1 MELSDRLIYKSCEVT
16 VDAVQKKNKH
26 WRLHMYEKKDFAC
39 IISGKQAKK
48 GGISALL
55 LVGVKMYVPMCILTI
70 YFLPATSTPL

>member
-1 MELSDRLIYKSCEVT
+1 
-16 VDAVQKKNKH
+16 
-26 WRLHMYEKKDFAC
+26 MYEKKDFAC